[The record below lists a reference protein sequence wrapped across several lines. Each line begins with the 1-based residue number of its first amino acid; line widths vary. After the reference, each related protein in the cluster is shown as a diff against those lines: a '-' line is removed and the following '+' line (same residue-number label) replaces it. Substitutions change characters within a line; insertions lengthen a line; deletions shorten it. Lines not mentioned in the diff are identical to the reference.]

1 MYIKIENNIIT
12 EIHQTEVENSY
23 FIEDGVMLEV
33 GWTVGLWDEGKPTG
47 FGSSSIPST
56 AEQIQQAEYD
66 NTIEEVNNKRNI
78 LLQETDWIVIRAVD
92 TSTPMPVYWQV
103 YRQALRDITTHA
115 NYPFLQDEDWPI
127 KPQNI

>member
-33 GWTVGLWDEGKPTG
+33 GWTVGLWDGDKPIG
-47 FGSSSIPST
+47 FGGPVMLPT

-66 NTIEEVNNKRNI
+66 NAVYEVNTKREF

-92 TSTPMPVYWQV
+92 TNTAIPIEWQT
-103 YRQALRDITTHA
+103 YRQALRDITVHD
-115 NYPFLQDEDWPI
+115 NYPFLQDADWPI

>member
-23 FIEDGVMLEV
+23 FIEDGVMLEI
-33 GWTVGLWDEGKPTG
+33 GWTVGLWDEGKPIG
-47 FGSSSIPST
+47 FGSPSIPPT

-66 NTIEEVNNKRNI
+66 NAIEEVNNKRNI

-92 TSTPMPVYWQV
+92 TSTPMPVDWQV
-103 YRQALRDITTHA
+103 YRQALRDITAHT